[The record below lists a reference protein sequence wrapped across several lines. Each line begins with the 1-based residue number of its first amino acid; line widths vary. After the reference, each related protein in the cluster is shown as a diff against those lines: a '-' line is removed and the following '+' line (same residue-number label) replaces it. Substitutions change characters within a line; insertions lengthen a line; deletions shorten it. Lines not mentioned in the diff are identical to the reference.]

1 LCSNELLRHGKVTWR
16 EKEVSS
22 QPKEA
27 DASMEAKPAVFGPKP
42 TVTGWHVGCET
53 FFTTLFDKSPKRNDV
68 RTEVESSSST
78 Q

>member
-1 LCSNELLRHGKVTWR
+1 
-16 EKEVSS
+16 
-22 QPKEA
+22 
-27 DASMEAKPAVFGPKP
+27 MEAKPAVFGPKP